1 MAPQCRQA
9 GFAFTT
15 IGQSFQAGFGA
26 GFPLSRAGYLPA
38 MELSLLLIIIGIVL
52 AILVHYALGIVCILI
67 GLVLLL
73 WPRLR
78 SGGPR
83 RV

>member
-1 MAPQCRQA
+1 
-9 GFAFTT
+9 
-15 IGQSFQAGFGA
+15 
-26 GFPLSRAGYLPA
+26 

-52 AILVHYALGIVCILI
+52 ALLVHYALGILVIVV

-73 WPRLR
+73 LPRIR
-78 SGGPR
+78 AGGTT